1 MKRTRHQFAP
11 AMPAQKVIDRAVAG
25 SVPDGLL
32 IGHLE
37 IMDVQHL
44 SGPGGLGEAR
54 QQGLLLGHRHVL
66 ALASAA
72 RLGLER
78 LDPAVVIGHVRPVHR
93 AQRDTHGRCNRRLR
107 HPALAQQYHLDAL
120 TLHGGNF
127 PAQRRLQLPDLGLA
141 AFDHLFPL
149 RIRWS
154 ERITPCSSKTIP
166 FSRIRN
172 QHKNRR
178 FNQLW
183 KRYETCQFARK
194 HWQLVI
200 VAICETRFEDEISSF
215 LVAKVTQSLA
225 KGIEPALDRLG
236 RREQENPNPEHLSRL
251 LRVGGRHTQD
261 EGNRK
266 DEGFHRHVPAPVPDQ
281 SRLSRLAGC
290 CARAASGHATDA
302 PPSKVM
308 NSRRFIT
315 RSPRRRAAG
324 WLSEWSRRALWRL

>member
-183 KRYETCQFARK
+183 KRYEA
-194 HWQLVI
+194 
-200 VAICETRFEDEISSF
+200 SS
-215 LVAKVTQSLA
+215 
-225 KGIEPALDRLG
+225 E
-236 RREQENPNPEHLSRL
+236 
-251 LRVGGRHTQD
+251 VGT
-261 EGNRK
+261 
-266 DEGFHRHVPAPVPDQ
+266 
-281 SRLSRLAGC
+281 AG
-290 CARAASGHATDA
+290 AMSAAVSSEVGTAGAMSAASPTGASA
-302 PPSKVM
+302 G
-308 NSRRFIT
+308 
-315 RSPRRRAAG
+315 AASIASSAL
-324 WLSEWSRRALWRL
+324 LSLSASARMCAAS

>member
-11 AMPAQKVIDRAVAG
+11 AMPGQKVIDRAVAG

-32 IGHLE
+32 IGRLE
-37 IMDVQHL
+37 IVDVQHL

-172 QHKNRR
+172 QRKNPR

-183 KRYETCQFARK
+183 KRYKFQGPIIP
-194 HWQLVI
+194 VI
-200 VAICETRFEDEISSF
+200 YNIDFRNPASYFLATTFEMRNKDVIYVSNSVSVEATKFLTYVRLLNATINDPISSAINAYT
-215 LVAKVTQSLA
+215 LKNIIQTGVANTAIITGAQTP
-225 KGIEPALDRLG
+225 II
-236 RREQENPNPEHLSRL
+236 N
-251 LRVGGRHTQD
+251 
-261 EGNRK
+261 
-266 DEGFHRHVPAPVPDQ
+266 VPAP
-281 SRLSRLAGC
+281 
-290 CARAASGHATDA
+290 
-302 PPSKVM
+302 
-308 NSRRFIT
+308 
-315 RSPRRRAAG
+315 
-324 WLSEWSRRALWRL
+324 

>member
-11 AMPAQKVIDRAVAG
+11 AMPGQKVIDRAVAG
-25 SVPDGLL
+25 PVPDGLL
-32 IGHLE
+32 IGRLE
-37 IMDVQHL
+37 IVDVQHL
-44 SGPGGLGEAR
+44 SGPSGLGKAR

-78 LDPAVVIGHVRPVHR
+78 LDPTVVIGHVRPVHR

-127 PAQRRLQLPDLGLA
+127 PAQRCLQLPDLGLA
-141 AFDHLFPL
+141 TFDHLFPL

-183 KRYETCQFARK
+183 KRYKRSLEDHTAAMEKLMTARSPEK
-194 HWQLVI
+194 AMEVQTEYVKS
-200 VAICETRFEDEISSF
+200 VYEAF
-215 LVAKVTQSLA
+215 VTQTTKIGQLYTDLG
-225 KGIEPALDRLG
+225 KECYNPFVGIG
-236 RREQENPNPEHLSRL
+236 KKTS
-251 LRVGGRHTQD
+251 
-261 EGNRK
+261 
-266 DEGFHRHVPAPVPDQ
+266 
-281 SRLSRLAGC
+281 
-290 CARAASGHATDA
+290 
-302 PPSKVM
+302 
-308 NSRRFIT
+308 
-315 RSPRRRAAG
+315 
-324 WLSEWSRRALWRL
+324 

>member
-44 SGPGGLGEAR
+44 SGPGGVGEAR
-54 QQGLLLGHRHVL
+54 GQGFLPAPRHVL

-127 PAQRRLQLPDLGLA
+127 PAQRGLQLPDLGLA
-141 AFDHLFPL
+141 AFDHLSPSESDGQSESHHAHRRQFP
-149 RIRWS
+149 S
-154 ERITPCSSKTIP
+154 VE
-166 FSRIRN
+166 
-172 QHKNRR
+172 
-178 FNQLW
+178 
-183 KRYETCQFARK
+183 YETTVKTFDSISYGSGISGWR
-194 HWQLVI
+194 
-200 VAICETRFEDEISSF
+200 VAAMTLGSVLRSWLPIC
-215 LVAKVTQSLA
+215 
-225 KGIEPALDRLG
+225 
-236 RREQENPNPEHLSRL
+236 PEL
-251 LRVGGRHTQD
+251 
-261 EGNRK
+261 
-266 DEGFHRHVPAPVPDQ
+266 
-281 SRLSRLAGC
+281 
-290 CARAASGHATDA
+290 
-302 PPSKVM
+302 
-308 NSRRFIT
+308 
-315 RSPRRRAAG
+315 
-324 WLSEWSRRALWRL
+324 

>member
-32 IGHLE
+32 IGRLE
-37 IMDVQHL
+37 IVDVQHL

-78 LDPAVVIGHVRPVHR
+78 LDPTVVIGHVRPVHR
-93 AQRDTHGRCNRRLR
+93 AQRHTHGRCNRRLR

-127 PAQRRLQLPDLGLA
+127 PAQRHLQLPDLGLA

-166 FSRIRN
+166 FTRIRN
-172 QHKNRR
+172 HLKNSR

-183 KRYETCQFARK
+183 KRYYVVQYRVNGASRRMTIK
-194 HWQLVI
+194 GGL
-200 VAICETRFEDEISSF
+200 
-215 LVAKVTQSLA
+215 SLA
-225 KGIEPALDRLG
+225 DAKKQAKALQGDVSKGHDPLG
-236 RREQENPNPEHLSRL
+236 EQRKAKAAQANSLLNVAEEYLKRE
-251 LRVGGRHTQD
+251 G
-261 EGNRK
+261 
-266 DEGFHRHVPAPVPDQ
+266 
-281 SRLSRLAGC
+281 
-290 CARAASGHATDA
+290 
-302 PPSKVM
+302 
-308 NSRRFIT
+308 
-315 RSPRRRAAG
+315 
-324 WLSEWSRRALWRL
+324 